1 MCILNRIWKISC
13 YFTNILFR
21 AVKQNIFIV
30 NQAVKIFNCESKLTI
45 DENLFCSSFSNF
57 SHKEKKNF
65 NNFVWIFYC
74 NILQWTVRDIN
85 YFHIFH
91 LSITMHLFSGSSCV
105 MLFLQMIIIDT
116 LYWAI
121 PWQNLD
127 KNEKTS
133 NLVKYNVPVNEN
145 LH

>member
-1 MCILNRIWKISC
+1 
-13 YFTNILFR
+13 
-21 AVKQNIFIV
+21 
-30 NQAVKIFNCESKLTI
+30 
-45 DENLFCSSFSNF
+45 
-57 SHKEKKNF
+57 
-65 NNFVWIFYC
+65 
-74 NILQWTVRDIN
+74 
-85 YFHIFH
+85 
-91 LSITMHLFSGSSCV
+91 

-133 NLVKYNVPVNEN
+133 DLVKYNVPMNEN